1 MLTLKGRLCGVLF
14 LLLGVVSAQNLPF
27 GPLRCQGPVPP
38 AFLQSSS
45 AKAMQNVQAID
56 KQSKNR
62 KEITEEEEFALA
74 TTFVIDE
81 ILKSGKVLYGD
92 TITQYIQKVA
102 DGLLAQQP
110 NIRTQLNFFTLKSNL
125 VNAISTHQGYIFVTT
140 GLLSHLHNEAE
151 LAFVLA
157 HEIAHFTQKHSLA
170 SAKLKNR
177 LFDEKNGSNGL
188 EERVKT
194 VYQYSRENE
203 MEADR
208 LGMDLFLSAGYGFD
222 FGLDALALLEHADE
236 HFVNVQAN
244 PSWFESGYW
253 KIQRSDLPP
262 NNDLSVPGKMNA
274 NAEFTWPK
282 SFPEIALREAG
293 DVAFK
298 THPDVID
305 RLRQVEEQFK
315 AEFDKPIQND
325 PYKFTNAQYFQ
336 HVQHR
341 AWVEDVISHL
351 RQANFVD
358 AMYLG
363 FALDSL
369 MPNQSF
375 SADVKAMAWYGLLHH
390 KANGEDLNAFGLQ
403 DDLRD
408 LNAPQVRDLNEV
420 LKGLSKEQLSVMA
433 VRNIALD
440 IRKKGSSPFRRNLL
454 DSCIKLMLSN
464 PTFEMYNYSIKAEDA
479 VKDGSAKWRSAFAEL
494 GLAEISGYLYF
505 KRLRSKDSLVLQEER
520 NKENQKKKLLGK
532 VLVDNQTHLNTQQLG
547 IDSLWMF
554 TPNYDQLEMTGSG
567 KVSRDYIR
575 DEAIAQTFENDYQQA
590 AEAAKIDLTILK
602 NMGSDNLTTEDV
614 NRFAL
619 MQDWMEE
626 RLNNGLTQMML
637 FESGIL
643 QSALSHERIG
653 HLAWAGAVNTIEAR
667 KFNAL
672 YLAVAIVYV
681 PALPYYIYWQSTKSK
696 KFQFMV
702 LVFNPKTGEI
712 DGVFLQKYA
721 AEWSRDFL
729 RSHLYDIMLQIKTKP
744 KAVKGKGGKV

>member
-1 MLTLKGRLCGVLF
+1 MLTLKGRICGWF
-14 LLLGVVSAQNLPF
+14 LMGLSALQAQDLPF
-27 GPLRCQGPVPP
+27 GPLRCQGPVPS

-45 AKAMQNVQAID
+45 DKARQNVQAID
-56 KQSKNR
+56 RQSKNR

-92 TITQYIQKVA
+92 TITQYIEKVA
-102 DGLLAQQP
+102 DGLLSQQP
-110 NIRTQLNFFTLKSNL
+110 ELRRQLNFFTLKSNL

-177 LFDEKNGSNGL
+177 LFDEKNDGDGL

-203 MEADR
+203 MEADK
-208 LGMDLFLSAGYGFD
+208 LGMEMFLSAGYGFD

-236 HFVNVQAN
+236 HFVNTKAN
-244 PSWFESGYW
+244 PAWFESGYW
-253 KIQRSDLPP
+253 KIQQVEQLP
-262 NNDLSVPGKMNA
+262 NNGMTVPGKMDA
-274 NAEFTWPK
+274 KAEFTWPK
-282 SFPEIALREAG
+282 SFPEIPLREAG

-298 THPDVID
+298 THPDVVD
-305 RLRQVEEQFK
+305 RLRLVEEKFK
-315 AEFDKPIQND
+315 AEFDKPEQKN
-325 PYKFTNAQYFQ
+325 PYKFTQAPYFQ
-336 HVQHR
+336 HVQQR

-351 RQANFVD
+351 RQAHFVD
-358 AMYLG
+358 ALYLG
-363 FALDSL
+363 YALDSML
-369 MPNQSF
+369 PNQSF
-375 SADVKAMAWYGLLHH
+375 STDAKAMAWYGLLHH
-390 KANGEDLNAFGLQ
+390 KVNGEDLNAFGLY
-403 DDLRD
+403 DDLRN

-420 LKGLSKEQLSVMA
+420 VRGLSKEQLSVMA

-440 IRKKGSSPFRRNLL
+440 IRKKGSSPFRRSLL

-464 PTFEMYNYSIKAEDA
+464 PTFEMYNYSIKTEDA
-479 VKDGSAKWRSAFAEL
+479 VKDGAAKWRSAFAEL
-494 GLAEISGYLYF
+494 DLAEISGYLYY
-505 KRLRSKDSLVLQEER
+505 KRLRSKDSLVLQEESI
-520 NKENQKKKLLGK
+520 KENQKKKLLK
-532 VLVDNQTHLNTQQLG
+532 KLVVDNYSHMQTQRLG

-554 TPNYDQLEMTGSG
+554 TPNYDQLEITGSG

-590 AEAAKIDLTILK
+590 ASAAKLDLSILK
-602 NMGSDNLTTEDV
+602 NMGSSNLTTDDV

-637 FESGIL
+637 FETGIMK
-643 QSALSHERIG
+643 SALSEEQIG

-672 YLAVAIVYV
+672 YMAIAIVYT

-712 DGVFLQKYA
+712 DGVFLQKYS

-729 RSHLYDIMLQIKTKP
+729 RSHLYDIMLQIKTRP
-744 KAVKGKGGKV
+744 KATKGKGAES